1 MYCSKCGA
9 EINDE
14 AVICPKCGCETG
26 YKKKSVDNTNETLR
40 MIAKIFMLLSTIAI
54 GFLSIIIFVLN
65 VIEFL
70 DFERQMAEAIPIFLL
85 CIIPLAWCISMT
97 VHYWK
102 KVGRNEPVSTAFKVC
117 TLIFVNTVSGILMLC
132 DNGD

>member
-1 MYCSKCGA
+1 MYCTKCGA

-40 MIAKIFMLLSTIAI
+40 MVAKIFMLISTIAI
-54 GFLSIIIFVLN
+54 GFLFFILFMSISIASSNRIH
-65 VIEFL
+65 IEGVVMIL
-70 DFERQMAEAIPIFLL
+70 PILVS
-85 CIIPLAWCISMT
+85 PLAWCIPMT

-117 TLIFVNTVSGILMLC
+117 TLIFVNPISGILMLC

>member
-26 YKKKSVDNTNETLR
+26 YKKKSVDNTNEILR
-40 MIAKIFMLLSTIAI
+40 MVAKILMLISTIAF
-54 GFLSIIIFVLN
+54 GIFIL
-65 VIEFL
+65 
-70 DFERQMAEAIPIFLL
+70 
-85 CIIPLAWCISMT
+85 PLAWCIPMT